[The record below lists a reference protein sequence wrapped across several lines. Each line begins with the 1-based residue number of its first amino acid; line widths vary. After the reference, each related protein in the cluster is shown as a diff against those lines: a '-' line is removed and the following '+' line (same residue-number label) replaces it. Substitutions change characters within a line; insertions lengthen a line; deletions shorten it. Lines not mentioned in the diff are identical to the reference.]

1 MEPGSEASAI
11 LARCRLPEYP
21 GGLGFGFH
29 LMFVLR
35 NLEMF
40 SFFLI
45 LTIKRVLL
53 KSKLKAAEK
62 YNKFYFLLL
71 FLNIALQN

>member
-1 MEPGSEASAI
+1 MEAGSEASAI

-53 KSKLKAAEK
+53 KSKLKAAE
-62 YNKFYFLLL
+62 LR
-71 FLNIALQN
+71 NIINFIFFFFF

>member
-11 LARCRLPEYP
+11 LARCRLLEYP

-45 LTIKRVLL
+45 LTIKMIKRVLL
-53 KSKLKAAEK
+53 KSKLKAAE
-62 YNKFYFLLL
+62 LR
-71 FLNIALQN
+71 NIINFIFFFFF